1 MAAINRS
8 MFDTSIA
15 TDRPDGVS
23 LMLLP
28 LNLIAQILEETGDV
42 ARLCRTCRVL
52 NYMALPQLYRS
63 LTLTSYDNIRYCS
76 PQPEGISSASPFT
89 TGLNMVISRPHAT
102 LVQSVTLRGEWR
114 EIELVEHALVGRVPL
129 SMLLNIAVRAAI
141 DRMTSLKSFSWEL
154 NTKMLETVYLGL
166 AQLPR
171 LTSLTIR
178 FPSARHPQPAF
189 ILPEMPH
196 LGYLKITDIDP
207 ICYPDDIATIL
218 LKSKKLRE
226 LKLHWS
232 SCMRIAQEASVSL
245 YRYFRK
251 CITAK
256 QPLSV
261 KKLSFQNMYA
271 FHVEE
276 FNTAFDPAT
285 VEDVTVLSGTQNI
298 GWVNPFVESSWPR
311 QVFDRKSRIKSMRM
325 DTVSERMSDFLG
337 SFKGLERLYLVNVC
351 SDSPDT
357 LNSPRP
363 RTVATHPMSPVP
375 EHPAVSNETMAKSA
389 AAMAS
394 PASQLN
400 TILSVQNSYLKT
412 IMMNHGT
419 TLRHLLLCSK
429 WTLSTSDVVRLVQS
443 CPNLEQLALATDFS
457 AMESLGL
464 LVPFLRKLAA
474 LRLLIPP
481 NSPAAQSDQSTSAQ
495 PLIASINRG
504 AKQFKT
510 APENLIFAKASFKLQ
525 EGIDN
530 AILNARSLASLVDVD
545 DELLMHMMSY
555 ELADKQD
562 FGKLKI
568 VGMGWK
574 AFELRQFYKAPIPR
588 RSEFESQSC
597 TSAIDPLAEASENPC
612 PANGSN
618 GNAGARSGSLERR
631 AASQFKY
638 PAAPS
643 ATMLTNPPRSTLGKR
658 ARDGDNETSY
668 KSVSLAS
675 ETWELSDYCYHDLG
689 NYGHPL
695 PC

>member
-1 MAAINRS
+1 
-8 MFDTSIA
+8 
-15 TDRPDGVS
+15 
-23 LMLLP
+23 
-28 LNLIAQILEETGDV
+28 
-42 ARLCRTCRVL
+42 
-52 NYMALPQLYRS
+52 MALPQLYRS
-63 LTLTSYDNIRYCS
+63 LTLTSYDKIRYCS
-76 PQPEGISSASPFT
+76 AQPEGISSASPFT
-89 TGLNMVISRPHAT
+89 TGLNTVISRPYAT
-102 LVQSVTLRGEWR
+102 LVQSVTLRGEWT
-114 EIELVEHALVGRVPL
+114 ETELVEHAPVGRVPDS

-141 DRMTSLKSFSWEL
+141 DRMTSLESFSWEL

-189 ILPEMPH
+189 VLPEMPH

-218 LKSKKLRE
+218 VKSKKLRE

-232 SCMRIAQEASVSL
+232 PRMRIAQEASVSL
-245 YRYFRK
+245 YHYFRK

-261 KKLSFQNMYA
+261 KKLSFQNIYP

-276 FNTAFDPAT
+276 FNTAFDLAT

-298 GWVNPFVESSWPR
+298 SWVNTFVESNWPT
-311 QVFDRKSRIKSMRM
+311 QVFHRKSKIMSMRM
-325 DTVSERMSDFLG
+325 DMVSERMSDFLG
-337 SFKGLERLYLVNVC
+337 SFKGIERLYFVNVC

-363 RTVATHPMSPVP
+363 ITVPTSTHPMSPVP
-375 EHPAVSNETMAKSA
+375 EHPAISNETMAKSA
-389 AAMAS
+389 AVMAS
-394 PASQLN
+394 PASQFN
-400 TILSVQNSYLKT
+400 TILSVQSSYLKT

-429 WTLSTSDVVRLVQS
+429 WTLSASDVVRLVQS

-457 AMESLGL
+457 AMKSLGL
-464 LVPFLRKLAA
+464 LVPFLRRLAA

-481 NSPAAQSDQSTSAQ
+481 NSPAAQSGQSTSAQ
-495 PLIASINRG
+495 PSVASINRG
-504 AKQFKT
+504 EKPIKT

-525 EGIDN
+525 QGIDN
-530 AILNARSLASLVDVD
+530 AILQARSLSSLVDVD
-545 DELLMHMMSY
+545 DERLMHMMSY
-555 ELADKQD
+555 ELANEQD

-568 VGMGWK
+568 VGIGWK
-574 AFELRQFYKAPIPR
+574 AFELRHFYKAPILR
-588 RSEFESQSC
+588 RSEFESRSR
-597 TSAIDPLAEASENPC
+597 TSVIDPLAEASENPC

-618 GNAGARSGSLERR
+618 SNAGARPGPPERR
-631 AASQFKY
+631 ATSQFKY
-638 PAAPS
+638 PTAPS
-643 ATMLTNPPRSTLGKR
+643 AAVLTNPPHSTLGKR
-658 ARDGDNETSY
+658 TRDSDNETSY
-668 KSVSLAS
+668 KPVSLTA

-689 NYGHPL
+689 NYGYSPPVL
-695 PC
+695 TPNGQALRREIRRVGWEVLQQWEIWALDTQKI